1 MKVVIPKTR
10 STLKMLEPMIL
21 PTARSDFFLKAATA
35 EVASSGKEVP
45 AARIVRPINFSLT
58 SKCLAIMTAFSI
70 MSWPPKMRPAIPPV
84 IIKVVFK
91 LPKRGILSSD
101 VVSGFLLIFKNI

>member
-10 STLKMLEPMIL
+10 STLKILEPMIL

-58 SKCLAIMTAFSI
+58 SKCLAIMTSI
-70 MSWPPKMRPAIPPV
+70 LNNELATENETSDTT
-84 IIKVVFK
+84 
-91 LPKRGILSSD
+91 GNHQSS
-101 VVSGFLLIFKNI
+101 F